1 VRCIVGVS
9 FCPFLDCLLF
19 FSFYFCG
26 VFPPPLF
33 YFFTL
38 FSSTSSVSGACVL
51 VCLCVC
57 VGVCGCM
64 CVCVCVCIHLNDI
77 VEFLFDRLGVFL
89 TCS

>member
-1 VRCIVGVS
+1 MRCIVGVS

-64 CVCVCVCIHLNDI
+64 CVCVCVCVYTSTTLWS
-77 VEFLFDRLGVFL
+77 FFL
-89 TCS
+89 TG